1 MSLLRQLTT
10 SHDRPEMDREM
21 NLHLRK
27 ECYRNESTENRVV
40 TTRTLANKDQK
51 DTGHALG
58 TPTAAWKLGKAA
70 EELACLS
77 FGITKAPNA
86 RQS

>member
-1 MSLLRQLTT
+1 
-10 SHDRPEMDREM
+10 M

-27 ECYRNESTENRVV
+27 ERYRNESTGNRVV
-40 TTRTLANKDQK
+40 TAQTLANKDQK

-58 TPTAAWKLGKAA
+58 TPTPASKLGKAA
-70 EELACLS
+70 KELACPS